1 MVFLITALAV
11 VMVVL
16 GGVVRLTESG
26 LSMVDWHIVTGIVP
40 PMSEQ
45 GWQDEFAKYQQTPEY
60 QKINQGMA
68 LSEFKF
74 IYYMEYAHRM
84 LGRVIGLLYLLP
96 FLFLEKRCH
105 TPHSSLAFCQHR
117 YFAGF
122 SRLIWLVYGEK
133 RTDRHASGQPLPPD
147 RTFAAGIFVHRTL
160 PVDRT

>member
-1 MVFLITALAV
+1 MNELNNPENVTKNKSVARWLFLITALAV

-96 FLFLEKRCH
+96 FFI
-105 TPHSSLAFCQHR
+105 S
-117 YFAGF
+117 
-122 SRLIWLVYGEK
+122 GEK
-133 RTDRHASGQPLPPD
+133 VSYAALISGVLPASVFCWFFKAYL
-147 RTFAAGIFVHRTL
+147 AGIW
-160 PVDRT
+160 